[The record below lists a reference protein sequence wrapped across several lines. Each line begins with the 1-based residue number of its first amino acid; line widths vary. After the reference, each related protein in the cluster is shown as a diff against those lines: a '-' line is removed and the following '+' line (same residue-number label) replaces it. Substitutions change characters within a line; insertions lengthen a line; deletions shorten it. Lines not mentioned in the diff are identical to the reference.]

1 MSESQLE
8 RKIEE
13 IDLRDGNADGKLAN
27 NLKAC
32 PECGRKPKIRRKT
45 VFGVVLSFLQ
55 AISFLKLKGPSLI
68 ELRLTENC

>member
-32 PECGRKPKIRRKT
+32 PECGRKPKIRR
-45 VFGVVLSFLQ
+45 
-55 AISFLKLKGPSLI
+55 
-68 ELRLTENC
+68 ENCFWRGAKLLAGNILSKTERS